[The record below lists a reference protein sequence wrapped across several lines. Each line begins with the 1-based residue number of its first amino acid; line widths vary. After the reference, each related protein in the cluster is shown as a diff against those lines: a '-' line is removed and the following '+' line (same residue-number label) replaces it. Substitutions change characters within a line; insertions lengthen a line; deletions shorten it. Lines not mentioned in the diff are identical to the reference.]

1 MMAIAISAFMALYLC
16 VLTYTLVAHF
26 RGDHKLCKSLTAFLI
41 VGSPAAI
48 YSFTYPTD
56 PAIAFIQ
63 EPLRFFT
70 FVALH
75 VAPIAG
81 VVALYNLLEDGSSTS
96 HVKKESK
103 GSVRP
108 RRISYMVDDS
118 DESDGI
124 SPSVSTSVETAAYT
138 QRVLHAEQNWLSHVA
153 EKSTFEWKRSDI
165 ACMNVDGQ
173 AADTAG
179 TLKSSKTSAETEST
193 EIENKDPASS
203 ALRSI
208 TQVESTGEQTRAQR
222 HHALYTLS
230 QKSLAASWRLA
241 SAAAQ
246 QDSGLYKAGQSAAT
260 SVSSKPRLDKKSGGN
275 GEIARIQQDCS
286 KILTIPMTTTTGSCL
301 SASVSTNTSQTSAA
315 VEKMHVGEQT
325 GQKAQFSDQKSFE
338 KVMRWLSRQRR
349 LKQFGKGRPYI
360 RRVRNV
366 VRDRYYT
373 LEICRLVAR
382 IMKQGFKHEGKT
394 YQHNRFHL
402 LASDLDIVWR
412 ISKDADPPP
421 MTERQRRRLMKMK
434 LIEMRTDLKTGKIRP
449 FPTERCMAVKQ
460 AIYIAAMTII
470 EKQLQRQGKR
480 QLNEHEAN

>member
-1 MMAIAISAFMALYLC
+1 MDPIATLAAFMDMLYIVMLAQA
-16 VLTYTLVAHF
+16 VVMHAVGRHE
-26 RGDHKLCKSLTAFLI
+26 KCKRNMF
-41 VGSPAAI
+41 
-48 YSFTYPTD
+48 
-56 PAIAFIQ
+56 
-63 EPLRFFT
+63 
-70 FVALH
+70 
-75 VAPIAG
+75 
-81 VVALYNLLEDGSSTS
+81 VVAMLGSMVLMTVTAKAGGELALVLQPLQTISLLSMVLGGLYVLASLL
-96 HVKKESK
+96 K
-103 GSVRP
+103 
-108 RRISYMVDDS
+108 
-118 DESDGI
+118 
-124 SPSVSTSVETAAYT
+124 TANDRA
-138 QRVLHAEQNWLSHVA
+138 VQNI
-153 EKSTFEWKRSDI
+153 K
-165 ACMNVDGQ
+165 
-173 AADTAG
+173 
-179 TLKSSKTSAETEST
+179 AETEST
-193 EIENKDPASS
+193 EIENKHPASS
-203 ALRSI
+203 APRSI
-208 TQVESTGEQTRAQR
+208 TQLESTGEQISAQR
-222 HHALYTLS
+222 YQALYTVS
-230 QKSLAASWRLA
+230 QKSLAASWRPA
-241 SAAAQ
+241 SAAGQ
-246 QDSGLYKAGQSAAT
+246 LDCGLYKAGQSAAT
-260 SVSSKPRLDKKSGGN
+260 SVSSKRRLDKKPGGG
-275 GEIARIQQDCS
+275 GEVARIEQDCS

-301 SASVSTNTSQTSAA
+301 SASVSTNTPQTSAA
-315 VEKMHVGEQT
+315 VEKMHVEQQT